1 MNHRRE
7 SAITLTV
14 FMALLVG
21 FSAVGYWLIFRLE
34 SATPLM
40 MSVGLAA
47 IVTCLIRRRDLTS
60 LGWGWGAWRY
70 QWLSYALPL
79 GTITAAY
86 LLIWAGGF
94 GEWYDASFV
103 LEKKQDY
110 HLDEWSN
117 DAVILFHFL
126 VTATLSFLLLLPSV
140 LGEELGWRGFLVPE
154 LSKSMPFTGV
164 ALVSGLLWSVWHWPM
179 IFMGIYGNEGTPL
192 YFQLFTFTLFIVA
205 NSFTLAYLRFKSN
218 SVWTAVIFHMSSNI
232 FLQKFFTP
240 MTADTTRSAWYV
252 DEFGAVPAFVASLV
266 AIHFWRKGSTEFFF
280 PERARTARPTGP
292 VATSAHTG

>member
-7 SAITLTV
+7 SAITLTI

-40 MSVGLAA
+40 MSVGFAA
-47 IVTCLIRRRDLTS
+47 IVTCLIRRRDLAS

-140 LGEELGWRGFLVPE
+140 LGEELGWRGYAQTRLQTRWNPMVAGIVVGMIWALWHLPLFLMVGTSQHE
-154 LSKSMPFTGV
+154 LNMPFVGFFFGLMAHSILYAWLQNHTDNSIWTAIFFHWIFTYAAQVTATGV
-164 ALVSGLLWSVWHWPM
+164 
-179 IFMGIYGNEGTPL
+179 
-192 YFQLFTFTLFIVA
+192 
-205 NSFTLAYLRFKSN
+205 
-218 SVWTAVIFHMSSNI
+218 
-232 FLQKFFTP
+232 
-240 MTADTTRSAWYV
+240 TRSALYNWLEY
-252 DEFGAVPAFVASLV
+252 APYIIL
-266 AIHFWRKGSTEFFF
+266 AIVIALIWNKEIKTR
-280 PERARTARPTGP
+280 
-292 VATSAHTG
+292 